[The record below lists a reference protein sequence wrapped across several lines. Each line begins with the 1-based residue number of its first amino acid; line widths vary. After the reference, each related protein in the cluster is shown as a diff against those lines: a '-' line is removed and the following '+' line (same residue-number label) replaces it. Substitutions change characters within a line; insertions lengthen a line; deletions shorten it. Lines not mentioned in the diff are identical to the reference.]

1 MEQPAEFA
9 QAKLERAR
17 TTDISH
23 SNFDFLYDSFH
34 QPLTDI
40 ISNEGHMIGINKK
53 GELKCF
59 EHSEETRGV
68 ETALRKYARE
78 WNSEL
83 LDLNLAQCFARCG
96 ENLSDTMKYILS
108 FYKVLALRG

>member
-1 MEQPAEFA
+1 MEKPTESA
-9 QAKLERAR
+9 QTKLERAK

-68 ETALRKYARE
+68 ETALRKYAKER
-78 WNSEL
+78 NSEL
-83 LDLNLAQCFARCG
+83 LDLRLEQCFARHG
-96 ENLSDTMKYILS
+96 EKLSDTMKYILG
-108 FYKVLALRG
+108 FYKVSALRG